1 MNDNNYNPN
10 EIESKWYKKW
20 ECSGVFDSIPNKQK
34 AFTITMPPPN
44 VTGVLHMGHILN
56 NTIQDAFIRYARM
69 KNGTINIIFCSYF
82 FAAIIVCISSSTSI
96 FRLISAA
103 VAFIM

>member
-34 AFTITMPPPN
+34 AFTITMPPQIGRAH
-44 VTGVLHMGHILN
+44 V
-56 NTIQDAFIRYARM
+56 
-69 KNGTINIIFCSYF
+69 
-82 FAAIIVCISSSTSI
+82 
-96 FRLISAA
+96 
-103 VAFIM
+103 

>member
-56 NTIQDAFIRYARM
+56 NTIQDAFIRISI
-69 KNGTINIIFCSYF
+69 NGNIIKIALY
-82 FAAIIVCISSSTSI
+82 I
-96 FRLISAA
+96 FELQ
-103 VAFIM
+103 

>member
-34 AFTITMPPPN
+34 AFTIT
-44 VTGVLHMGHILN
+44 
-56 NTIQDAFIRYARM
+56 QSCWRYCKTDKR
-69 KNGTINIIFCSYF
+69 KCRKY
-82 FAAIIVCISSSTSI
+82 
-96 FRLISAA
+96 
-103 VAFIM
+103 

>member
-34 AFTITMPPPN
+34 AFTITMPPSECN
-44 VTGVLHMGHILN
+44 RRI
-56 NTIQDAFIRYARM
+56 AY
-69 KNGTINIIFCSYF
+69 GTYF
-82 FAAIIVCISSSTSI
+82 E
-96 FRLISAA
+96 
-103 VAFIM
+103 

>member
-69 KNGTINIIFCSYF
+69 KNYVSTQFRASPFERALFSALNRVLLIN
-82 FAAIIVCISSSTSI
+82 
-96 FRLISAA
+96 
-103 VAFIM
+103 

>member
-56 NTIQDAFIRYARM
+56 N
-69 KNGTINIIFCSYF
+69 
-82 FAAIIVCISSSTSI
+82 
-96 FRLISAA
+96 
-103 VAFIM
+103 